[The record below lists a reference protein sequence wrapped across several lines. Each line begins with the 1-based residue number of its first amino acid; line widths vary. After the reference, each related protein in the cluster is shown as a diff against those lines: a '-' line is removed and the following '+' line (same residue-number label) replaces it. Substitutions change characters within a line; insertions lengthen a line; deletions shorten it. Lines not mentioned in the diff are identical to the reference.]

1 MDINIK
7 RMNELNKIRDQI
19 RHLRSSIKN
28 DASTIERFKRIGN
41 KECYY
46 TEQIQIRISKNIER
60 EKEIKELE
68 NRICDVKEGVYAFQ
82 LIYNENQQVILVK
95 PLDWTKVLSTL
106 DCWSYDGGKNFKYSS
121 IETLKLDI
129 QKIRELKLDK
139 ILA

>member
-1 MDINIK
+1 MIKDFVNDVINKHIV
-7 RMNELNKIRDQI
+7 RYNLLFGFVISSEIR
-19 RHLRSSIKN
+19 K
-28 DASTIERFKRIGN
+28 
-41 KECYY
+41 Y
-46 TEQIQIRISKNIER
+46 
-60 EKEIKELE
+60 
-68 NRICDVKEGVYAFQ
+68 VKEGVYAFQ

-139 ILA
+139 IIK

>member
-1 MDINIK
+1 MIEDFVSDVINKHIV
-7 RMNELNKIRDQI
+7 RYNLLFGFVISSEIR
-19 RHLRSSIKN
+19 K
-28 DASTIERFKRIGN
+28 
-41 KECYY
+41 Y
-46 TEQIQIRISKNIER
+46 
-60 EKEIKELE
+60 
-68 NRICDVKEGVYAFQ
+68 VKEGVYAFQ

>member
-1 MDINIK
+1 MIEDFVSDVINKHIV
-7 RMNELNKIRDQI
+7 RYNLLFGFVISSEIR
-19 RHLRSSIKN
+19 K
-28 DASTIERFKRIGN
+28 
-41 KECYY
+41 Y
-46 TEQIQIRISKNIER
+46 
-60 EKEIKELE
+60 
-68 NRICDVKEGVYAFQ
+68 VKEGVYAFQ

-106 DCWSYDGGKNFKYSS
+106 DCWSCDGGKNFKYSS

>member
-1 MDINIK
+1 MIEDFVNDVINKHIV
-7 RMNELNKIRDQI
+7 RYNLLFGFVISSEIR
-19 RHLRSSIKN
+19 K
-28 DASTIERFKRIGN
+28 
-41 KECYY
+41 Y
-46 TEQIQIRISKNIER
+46 
-60 EKEIKELE
+60 
-68 NRICDVKEGVYAFQ
+68 VKEGVYAFQ

-121 IETLKLDI
+121 DETLKLDI

>member
-1 MDINIK
+1 MIEDFVNDVINKHIV
-7 RMNELNKIRDQI
+7 RYNLLFGFVISSEIR
-19 RHLRSSIKN
+19 K
-28 DASTIERFKRIGN
+28 
-41 KECYY
+41 Y
-46 TEQIQIRISKNIER
+46 
-60 EKEIKELE
+60 
-68 NRICDVKEGVYAFQ
+68 VKEGVYAFQ

-121 IETLKLDI
+121 PETLKLDI